1 MEMPLPF
8 YSFFVDDFWMAANFD
23 PIHELGRLRNAI
35 LSRSIKLYS
44 VHLSAEALLS
54 VAHHVGITI
63 GDHLLAPDDKQ
74 NFKTVKDFWATL
86 KTVADTAV
94 THAALP
100 EHLKLLSWD
109 LYLLGSLVDM
119 FVHAIFDVALDV

>member
-1 MEMPLPF
+1 MVTALK
-8 YSFFVDDFWMAANFD
+8 
-23 PIHELGRLRNAI
+23 RLRNAI
-35 LSRSIKLYS
+35 LSRSIKMYS

-74 NFKTVKDFWATL
+74 KFKTIKDFWTTL
-86 KTVADTAV
+86 KTVAEAAV
-94 THAALP
+94 THAALH

-109 LYLLGSLVDM
+109 LYLLGSLADM
-119 FVHAIFDVALDV
+119 FVHAIFEVAFDV